1 MVEAGAGGTADRG
14 IRLHLKA
21 TAAIGTH
28 NTTIHSTSNTTV
40 LTFSTKV
47 KAWLDSS
54 QSGAPAR
61 GRARTPRWRDFAGV
75 FGDVTQAFGRVIP

>member
-54 QSGAPAR
+54 QSGPPRRPAAA
-61 GRARTPRWRDFAGV
+61 RARHDGV
-75 FGDVTQAFGRVIP
+75 ISLGCLVM